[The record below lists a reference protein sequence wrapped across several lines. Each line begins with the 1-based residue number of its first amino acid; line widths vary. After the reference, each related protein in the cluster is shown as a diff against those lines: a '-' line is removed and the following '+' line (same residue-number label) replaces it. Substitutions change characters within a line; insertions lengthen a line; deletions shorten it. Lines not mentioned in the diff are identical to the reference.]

1 MTKPRLM
8 VTGIS
13 ALALTLI
20 ACSPQAAEPTATPAA
35 PAEPTPM
42 AGMNMATPP
51 AAAAGP
57 ITATGKITAID
68 AKAGTLTLDHE
79 AIPAVKW
86 DAMSMQFNADPA
98 NLADL
103 KVGDA
108 VSFEL
113 RSASEPTQ
121 IVKIDK
127 Q

>member
-20 ACSPQAAEPTATPAA
+20 ACSPQAAEPTAAPAA
-35 PAEPTPM
+35 PAEPAPM
-42 AGMNMATPP
+42 AGMDMATPL

-57 ITATGKITAID
+57 IRATGKITAID

-79 AIPAVKW
+79 AIPALKW
-86 DAMSMQFNADPA
+86 DAMSMQFTADPA
-98 NLADL
+98 ILADL

-113 RSASEPTQ
+113 KSASEPTQ
-121 IVKIDK
+121 VVKIQK